1 MSKDYM
7 DEEQELKKT
16 RPIIRNR
23 FDRLIKQSVIG
34 KKPKII
40 RDELKDRIINDI
52 WRNFETE
59 KKNKTEKRRRRE
71 KIIEDNIIRD
81 IRIFFEQEK
90 EEDLWA

>member
-1 MSKDYM
+1 M

-40 RDELKDRIINDI
+40 RDELKDRIIDWYLEKFGN
-52 WRNFETE
+52 W
-59 KKNKTEKRRRRE
+59 KKNKTGKRRRRE
-71 KIIEDNIIRD
+71 KIIEDDIIRD

>member
-1 MSKDYM
+1 M

-81 IRIFFEQEK
+81 IRIFFEQVK
-90 EEDLWA
+90 EEDL

>member
-1 MSKDYM
+1 M

-40 RDELKDRIINDI
+40 RDEWKDRIINDI

>member
-1 MSKDYM
+1 M

-23 FDRLIKQSVIG
+23 FDRLIIQSVIG

-40 RDELKDRIINDI
+40 RDELKDRIIDWYLEKFWN
-52 WRNFETE
+52 W
-59 KKNKTEKRRRRE
+59 KKNKTGKRRRRE

>member
-1 MSKDYM
+1 M
-7 DEEQELKKT
+7 DKFEEQELKKT

-40 RDELKDRIINDI
+40 RDKLKDRIINDI
-52 WRNFETE
+52 WRHFDTE

-90 EEDLWA
+90 EEDL